1 MKNMKI
7 CSDEK
12 KMDIAQVGL
21 KCPNCVWFG
30 PPADF
35 QQHMEFYH
43 APATNQNSNDVAT
56 ASSSAAPAS
65 EDLRNYEGGPHN
77 STLSSSSSSQE
88 YDPANPGYI
97 PTPLKNL

>member
-1 MKNMKI
+1 MK
-7 CSDEK
+7 K
-12 KMDIAQVGL
+12 KKVVFNKYSLFAQQHME
-21 KCPNCVWFG
+21 
-30 PPADF
+30 